1 MVPRAQGQPLSH
13 GRGYGRPMTPRAN
26 ALETAP
32 GFLSRVRMRV
42 EGWVRRLLAP
52 IDVPFSTSTFGT
64 MVAPQYDQRT
74 AMSTL
79 AKHPWVR
86 VCTRAKVDDV
96 GGLPLVAIAGG
107 LRGDSE
113 GEQLRDHPFLALMR
127 KPSPGVTETILRRQL
142 EADLVLTGN
151 AYLWLRQGP
160 LGPELYR
167 LHPSHMRADVVE
179 GRIVRWRYAQ
189 KELSPLEVWHVHDI
203 SWSDDLTALYGETAI
218 RTLHNGLSAVYE
230 TRAYAATQ
238 ARRGRPDM
246 LLTFPKDSGLG
257 AEGANAVKEIYHQ
270 ALDADDGVV
279 VVGGGVTATPLNWEP
294 KELEYKELDTR
305 VRDETIAVMRVPA
318 TRAGI
323 PQANYATARAE
334 LRDYWSSLV
343 VSDLRLF
350 EDAYTS
356 IAHAVGGSLDVAIK
370 HDTSTVE
377 ALQTSYDQRQARAG
391 FWVTVMG
398 ADPAE
403 AAAYEGFRDAPVGE
417 APSRVATSQV
427 PKEDADTETETG
439 VGKQSAVLERALTAW
454 LALAAE
460 RWQGMGEAIEVEAEV
475 WRLAGVLELARLPS
489 GEALELA
496 REVAT
501 IAAEAAMA
509 SGDRELGELFA
520 FSGGYARSIAR
531 RRAGPPP
538 ALALA
543 AK

>member
-1 MVPRAQGQPLSH
+1 MPAHV
-13 GRGYGRPMTPRAN
+13 T
-26 ALETAP
+26 ALEPAP
-32 GFLSRVRMRV
+32 GILGRLRMRV

-52 IDVPFSTSTFGT
+52 IDVPFSTSTFGVQ
-64 MVAPQYDQRT
+64 VAPQYDQRA

-86 VCTRAKVDDV
+86 VCTRAKCDDV

-107 LRGDSE
+107 LRGDSA

-127 KPSPGVTETILRRQL
+127 SPSPGVTETLLRRQL

-151 AYLWLRQGP
+151 AYLWLKRGP
-160 LGPELYR
+160 FGLELYR
-167 LHPSHMRADVVE
+167 LHPSHMRADVE
-179 GRIVRWRYAQ
+179 QGRIVRWRYGTTI
-189 KELSPLEVWHVHDI
+189 LPVTEVWHTHDI
-203 SWSDDLTALYGETAI
+203 SWSDDLSALYGETAI

-230 TRAYAATQ
+230 SRAYAATQ
-238 ARRGRPDM
+238 ARRGRPDI
-246 LLTFPKDSGLG
+246 LLTFGKDSGLG
-257 AEGANAVKEIYHQ
+257 ADGANAVKMAYLE
-270 ALDADDGVV
+270 ALENDDPAFA
-279 VVGGGVTATPLNWEP
+279 VGGGVTATPLNWQP
-294 KELEYKELDTR
+294 KELEYPELDTR

-343 VSDLRLF
+343 VSDLKLF
-350 EDAYTS
+350 EDMYTA
-356 IAHAVGGSLDVAIK
+356 IAHVVGGSLDVAIK

-398 ADPAE
+398 ASPAA

-417 APSRVATSQV
+417 VAPSRAPAASQE
-427 PKEDADTETETG
+427 PKEPNDTESETG
-439 VGKQSAVLERALTAW
+439 QGKQALVLERALTAW

-460 RWQGMGEAIEVEAEV
+460 RWQGAGEAIEVEAEV
-475 WRLAGVLELARLPS
+475 WRLAGVLELARLPTD
-489 GEALELA
+489 EALELA

-501 IAAEAAMA
+501 IAAEAAYSA
-509 SGDRELGELFA
+509 ERDLAELYA
-520 FSGGYARSIAR
+520 FSGAYARSVAR
-531 RRAGPPP
+531 RRASTPP
-538 ALALA
+538 LALA